1 MDRSVAHQEMIVQET
16 HVHSHVM
23 MGLKLVVLR
32 VGPVK
37 MMETGMVQMILCA
50 QVCKLHTTFRSQG
63 GYKYSGYGVTG

>member
-37 MMETGMVQMILCA
+37 MMEPGMVQMILCV
-50 QVCKLHTTFRSQG
+50 QVSYMTSRLQNRFSLSPTMC
-63 GYKYSGYGVTG
+63 